1 MKTDDSTDEH
11 AMGAPRADGAAMHD
25 LSDAGLVRSRFGA
38 ATGWLRSHWKTIGIP
53 VGVFGIGLSLSLL
66 AAHSAKQETERAARL
81 RFEAVA
87 MRSTNEI
94 ERRFAGYV
102 EVLYGLR
109 ALFATGDVGR
119 ENFRRYAQ
127 DLQLKQKFPGF
138 QVLNYAPYV
147 PGDQREA
154 FEAAVRADP
163 DLAPELRRKFAVSP
177 PGNRSGHYP
186 LTFIEPLQGHEF
198 LLGKDMAAVPGVLPV
213 LEGTR
218 DSGALTSSGK
228 AVQVQGPDAH
238 VGLAIRLPI
247 YRAGMPANTV
257 EQRRAAYIGSVG
269 AGVRISAMF
278 AGLDSEA
285 DGLRLRLYD
294 GGRIESGTREAD
306 LTLQADKLLF
316 DSRDPHGGVRPAE
329 QPGAAQ
335 SNADDVAMARVESF
349 SLGGRRWLV
358 QAAVPAGQGVSTFDQ
373 AVPLI
378 ILAGGSVISALLA
391 GVLFS
396 LMTAHRRAVSI
407 AHVMTHSLRA
417 GERRLAEAQSLAKVG
432 SWVLDLDTGV
442 LECSPEARRIYGFTL
457 TDPVPRLP
465 QLLALVP
472 QAQRDGVR
480 ALIQGVERGDAK
492 VETEHQLTL
501 PDGTERWVHIN
512 LQRVTEGGKTTVQGT
527 VRDETSRK
535 KAAMRLEVAHAIARQ
550 LAGDMDIDQ
559 AIRFVLRSS
568 AELLGWDAA
577 VCWSI
582 DRQGRVSCAT
592 SWSVNTSAKAV
603 GFTAAVQGWSGD
615 AAGTNLAGAC
625 DSGNILWRAVPVTP
639 AVHVPDD
646 LARQAGF
653 HTALTVPVIAE
664 QPLAALEFFSRDPV
678 AVDRDIL
685 GFMQS
690 IASQLGQYL
699 QRKQAEQA
707 LRHLASHDT
716 LTGLANRP
724 LLHERLAQAVKRAER
739 HEKRLAVLFLD
750 LDRFKFINDS
760 LGHSAGDALLQSC
773 AQRLKECVRET
784 DTVARF
790 GGDEFV
796 IVLEDLHEGADAVT
810 PVMKLLARCGESFVV
825 NGREL
830 PATASIGIS
839 VYPEDGQ
846 DVETLL
852 MNADTAMYRAKEKGR
867 STYHFY
873 SAQMNAHG
881 QEQLELQSHLRRALE
896 RNELF
901 LVYQPK
907 LDLRTRQITGV
918 EALMRWRHP
927 ALGLV
932 SPAQFIPLAEDIGLI
947 EQFGRW
953 ALEVACRDA
962 CRWRDEGHPVQV
974 SVNLSARQLN
984 RPQLAA
990 EVAEVL
996 TNAKLDP
1003 ALLELEITESG
1014 VMHNPNRAAAL
1025 LQELRALGVSLAI
1038 DDFGTG
1044 YSSLSYLQRFPL
1056 STLKID
1062 RSFIKDLPG
1071 DDDASSLTA
1080 GIIGLAHRLRMKV
1093 VAEGVETVEQL
1104 AYLRSNAC
1112 DEIQGYYLSKPIAA
1126 EEISRFLAVDLRNLM
1141 GPTVA
1146 A

>member
-1 MKTDDSTDEH
+1 MKTDNTGE
-11 AMGAPRADGAAMHD
+11 PGAAAESGD
-25 LSDAGLVRSRFGA
+25 KPGGLVSAESIPRRQPMGVVA
-38 ATGWLRSHWKTIGIP
+38 AAMRSHWKN
-53 VGVFGIGLSLSLL
+53 VGVPLMVFLVGLTLSLL
-66 AAHSAKQETERAARL
+66 AARSAKQETERAARS
-81 RFEAVA
+81 RFDAAAV
-87 MRSTNEI
+87 RSTNEI
-94 ERRFAGYV
+94 ERRFTGYV

-109 ALFATGDVGR
+109 ALFATGEVGR
-119 ENFRRYAQ
+119 EDFRRYAQ
-127 DLQLKQKFPGF
+127 NLELKQKFPGF

-147 PGDQREA
+147 PGPQRAE

-163 DLAPELRRKFAVSP
+163 DLAPDLRQKFAITP
-177 PGNRSGHYP
+177 PGVRSVHYP
-186 LTFIEPLQGHEF
+186 LTYIEPLQGNEF

-218 DSGALTSSGK
+218 DSGELTSSGK
-228 AVQVQGPDAH
+228 AVQVKGPDAH
-238 VGLAIRLPI
+238 VGLALRLPI
-247 YRAGMPANTV
+247 YRVGMPTATV
-257 EQRRAAYIGSVG
+257 EQRRAAYAGSVG
-269 AGVRISAMF
+269 AGVRISTMF
-278 AGLDSEA
+278 GGLDSEL

-294 GGRIESGTREAD
+294 GGRVDGASKQGKWQ
-306 LTLQADKLLF
+306 LPHDKLLF
-316 DSRDPHGGVRPAE
+316 DSRDPDGGARPVEQLEAE
-329 QPGAAQ
+329 NK
-335 SNADDVAMARVESF
+335 SADDAAMSRVEAF
-349 SLGGRRWLV
+349 SLGGRQWLV
-358 QAAVPAGQGVSTFDQ
+358 EASIPAGQGVSTFDR

-378 ILAGGSVISALLA
+378 VLAGGAIISALLG

-396 LMTAHRRAVSI
+396 LLTSHRRAVSI

-432 SWVLDLDTGV
+432 SWVLDVDTGV

-457 TDPVPRLP
+457 TERLPRLG
-465 QLLALVP
+465 QLMALIP
-472 QAQRDGVR
+472 EAQRDGVR
-480 ALIQGVERGDAK
+480 ALIESAERGDAK
-492 VETEHQLTL
+492 VETEHQLTM

-527 VRDETSRK
+527 VRDETARK
-535 KAAMRLEVAHAIARQ
+535 KAALRLEVAHAIARQ
-550 LAGDMDIDQ
+550 LAGDIEIGS

-577 VCWSI
+577 VCWSVNA
-582 DRQGRVSCAT
+582 QGQVNCTAN
-592 SWSVNTSAKAV
+592 WSVSTSAKAV
-603 GFTAAVQGWSGD
+603 GFATSVREWSGD
-615 AAGTNLAGAC
+615 AAGTNLVAAWN
-625 DSGNILWRAVPVTP
+625 SGNILWRAVPVHQ

-653 HTALTVPVIAE
+653 HTALTVPVIAG
-664 QPLAALEFFSRDPV
+664 QPLAALEFFSSEPV

-724 LLHERLAQAVKRAER
+724 LLHERLAQAIKRAER

-760 LGHSAGDALLQSC
+760 LGHSAGDALLQTC

-907 LDLRTRQITGV
+907 LDLRTRQVTGV

-984 RPQLAA
+984 RPQLAV

-1014 VMHNPNRAAAL
+1014 VMHNPNRAASL
-1025 LQELRALGVSLAI
+1025 LQELRGLGVSLAI